1 MYLWIIVI
9 YNCSS
14 ISERKFSPNV
24 VVKLKEVVQTA
35 HRYSR
40 IICHLLMGIVLK
52 IEMVSSLNCTS
63 LLKDIG
69 MSPLLCMHLNMALL
83 PLQTDS
89 SEQTTKFLYM
99 YFHSIWNFSVKRLN
113 FSCRPF
119 HEHNFIILLF
129 GCASTKKLSTLK
141 NFYRLPKTYVVGGGI
156 SHFEGKYGNESSVPL
171 RSSN

>member
-99 YFHSIWNFSVKRLN
+99 YFHSI
-113 FSCRPF
+113 
-119 HEHNFIILLF
+119 
-129 GCASTKKLSTLK
+129 
-141 NFYRLPKTYVVGGGI
+141 
-156 SHFEGKYGNESSVPL
+156 
-171 RSSN
+171 